1 MEAALTPKSSSAP
14 GVPFAVCAPLAAWV
28 LLQPL
33 GDVGWD
39 LGAPAVPGWAA
50 AAWPQ
55 HCPQGMFGGVRV
67 GERWWER
74 LGSWVGTAVVAEHEA
89 VVLCPAACP
98 DYQISQWEICWDFDA
113 RACVWLC

>member
-1 MEAALTPKSSSAP
+1 M
-14 GVPFAVCAPLAAWV
+14 
-28 LLQPL
+28 
-33 GDVGWD
+33 D
-39 LGAPAVPGWAA
+39 
-50 AAWPQ
+50 
-55 HCPQGMFGGVRV
+55 
-67 GERWWER
+67 ERWWER